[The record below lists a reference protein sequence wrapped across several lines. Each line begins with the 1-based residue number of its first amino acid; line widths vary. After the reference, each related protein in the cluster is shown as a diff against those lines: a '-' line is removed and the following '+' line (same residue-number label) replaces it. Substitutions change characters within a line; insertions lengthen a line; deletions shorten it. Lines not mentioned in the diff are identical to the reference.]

1 MPLSVQ
7 KLVNRLTLRQL
18 QVFRAVYEQRGYG
31 KAAQL
36 LGLTQ
41 PAVSAQIR
49 QLENALDQPLFEYV
63 GRKLY
68 CTAAGEVVAQRTH
81 ALFTQLKE
89 MQSDLH
95 ALQGQLAGDLR
106 IAAVST
112 AQYVVPHLLQLFLQ
126 QYPAIQARIDVVNRQ
141 QALERLANNRD
152 DLVIM
157 GLVPNEKPL
166 TSLPFLDN
174 QLVAVAPAGHPL
186 TRSDAVSLETFL
198 QHPLLLRELGSG
210 TRLAL
215 EQHCQQR
222 RQSLEAVMELG
233 SNDAVKHAVMAG
245 MGVAVLPRMGILAE
259 LRLGLLQ
266 EVAVEDFPLRR
277 SWCLVYPQAKQPSPV
292 SRAFISFV
300 QAQLALISRYFAE
313 LAEPPARTPDARC
326 ASGRHSHHHE
336 HE

>member
-7 KLVNRLTLRQL
+7 KLVSRLTLRQL
-18 QVFRAVYEQRGYG
+18 QVFKAVYEQGGYG
-31 KAAQL
+31 KAAAL

-49 QLENALDQPLFEYV
+49 QLEQALDHTLFEYV

-68 CTAAGEVVAQRTH
+68 CTPAGEVVATNI
-81 ALFTQLKE
+81 AAMFAQLKD

-95 ALQGQLAGDLR
+95 ALKGQLAGDLC

-126 QYPAIQARIDVVNRQ
+126 QFPAIQARIDVVNRQ
-141 QALERLANNRD
+141 QALERLADNRD

-157 GLVPNEKPL
+157 GLVPTERPL

-174 QLVAVAPAGHPL
+174 QLVAVAPAQHKL
-186 TRSDAVSLETFL
+186 AAATSVSLEQFL
-198 QHPLLLRELGSG
+198 HYPLLLREPGSG

-222 RQSLEAVMELG
+222 RVTLQAVMELG

-245 MGVAVLPRMGILAE
+245 MGVAVLPKMGILAE

-266 EVAVEDFPLRR
+266 EVAVADFPLRR
-277 SWCLVYPQAKQPSPV
+277 SWCLVYPKAKQPSPI
-292 SRAFISFV
+292 SRAFIDFV
-300 QAQLALISRYFAE
+300 QSQLASIDRYFATLE
-313 LAEPPARTPDARC
+313 APPA
-326 ASGRHSHHHE
+326 
-336 HE
+336 